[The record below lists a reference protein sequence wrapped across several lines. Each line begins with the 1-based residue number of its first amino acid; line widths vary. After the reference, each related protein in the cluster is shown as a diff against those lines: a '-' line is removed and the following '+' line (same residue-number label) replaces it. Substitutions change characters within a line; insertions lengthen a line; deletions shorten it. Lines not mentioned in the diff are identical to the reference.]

1 MKRIIQKV
9 KRIKFGKAQRLVET
23 AGATAFILIVMVL
36 LHPLYAA
43 ATSLAYYVFVLMLLL
58 SMWGRALDEYQ
69 YA

>member
-1 MKRIIQKV
+1 MARIIV
-9 KRIKFGKAQRLVET
+9 KRIRFGKAQRFGEA
-23 AGATAFILIVMVL
+23 AGATTFILIVMVL

-43 ATSLAYYVFVLMLLL
+43 ITHMAYYAFVLMLLL